1 MIQII
6 VALIGASGLI
16 AVAYLENSR
25 RNNKRNWHSN
35 KQDHD
40 FVVSKIDDLGKS
52 LGRSIDRIEKTA
64 VRTETK
70 LDTHINDHLTG
81 KLD

>member
-1 MIQII
+1 MIEII

-16 AVAYLENSR
+16 AVTYLERSR
-25 RNNKRNWHSN
+25 RDNKRNWESN
-35 KQDHD
+35 KTDHD
-40 FVVSKIDDLGKS
+40 FVVSKIDSLGKS

-64 VRTETK
+64 ERTEVK